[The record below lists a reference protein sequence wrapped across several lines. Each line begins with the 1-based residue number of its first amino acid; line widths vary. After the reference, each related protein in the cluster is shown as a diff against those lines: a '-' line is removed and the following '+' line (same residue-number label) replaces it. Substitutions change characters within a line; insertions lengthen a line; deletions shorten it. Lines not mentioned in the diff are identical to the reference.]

1 VPPPKPKPKPC
12 CTAGDVGCP
21 APEPNPNGFGAGC
34 CGGALVGPPKE
45 NGTADGGAKDCA
57 PNAGLAGAD
66 PNAPPL
72 TDEPNAKEEAGAGG
86 WAWACP
92 KANPLEEDVLAGSG
106 AVWPNVKL
114 VECWIDSGALKE
126 NPEDVASAV
135 FGPAW
140 LNANPLEDEGLL
152 SVAG

>member
-1 VPPPKPKPKPC
+1 
-12 CTAGDVGCP
+12 
-21 APEPNPNGFGAGC
+21 
-34 CGGALVGPPKE
+34 VGPPKE